1 MIIFAE
7 IRALF
12 ASPGEDYRREF
23 GCSFNNNKQQQD
35 AGYTSGGEK
44 TLQEKVSDVTIE
56 AQNEWG
62 LMANSERQY
71 WGEGG

>member
-23 GCSFNNNKQQQD
+23 GCSFNNSKQQQNKD
-35 AGYTSGGEK
+35 FTSGGEK
-44 TLQEKVSDVTIE
+44 TFQEKVSDVTIE
-56 AQNEWG
+56 A
-62 LMANSERQY
+62 
-71 WGEGG
+71 

>member
-23 GCSFNNNKQQQD
+23 GCSFNSNNQQQD

-56 AQNEWG
+56 A
-62 LMANSERQY
+62 
-71 WGEGG
+71 